1 MEAPRLRSF
10 IRNVRTEPR
19 RFSYRSHLVADTR
32 PEWDERK
39 RRIEEEV
46 LREQGASGELRE
58 SLPPPVRIRSRS
70 GRLASDGT
78 FRSRREQRM
87 RANRY
92 ALLRAL
98 LIILGLIW
106 LGIKGLQ
113 WVDATD
119 FGGMLNGLR
128 K

>member
-1 MEAPRLRSF
+1 
-10 IRNVRTEPR
+10 
-19 RFSYRSHLVADTR
+19 
-32 PEWDERK
+32 
-39 RRIEEEV
+39 
-46 LREQGASGELRE
+46 
-58 SLPPPVRIRSRS
+58 
-70 GRLASDGT
+70 
-78 FRSRREQRM
+78 M